1 MVFMVFSVAKFSEVY
16 FTRRNL
22 WLANKSI
29 HWVLLKK
36 RTPRPCHTESAV
48 LDWITKPSYVCP
60 LRIQMIPRTQFRG
73 SGAWFFEHP
82 HSPCFFFFIILE
94 YVLKWYFFSPSNTLH
109 DFCGWGW
116 KSRLPF
122 INPKKTKK
130 WSEKWARF
138 YLEVS
143 RGMLPQK
150 TVKVRITM
158 LISTNSETDFVQLLS
173 PVR

>member
-1 MVFMVFSVAKFSEVY
+1 MRYTLQGEIFDLQTKA
-16 FTRRNL
+16 FTECSWRRGHQGPATQNRQFL
-22 WLANKSI
+22 
-29 HWVLLKK
+29 
-36 RTPRPCHTESAV
+36 TESPNLLTFVLYEYKWFLGPSSEAV
-48 LDWITKPSYVCP
+48 
-60 LRIQMIPRTQFRG
+60 
-73 SGAWFFEHP
+73 EHDFLNTLI
-82 HSPCFFFFIILE
+82 HHVFFFFIILE